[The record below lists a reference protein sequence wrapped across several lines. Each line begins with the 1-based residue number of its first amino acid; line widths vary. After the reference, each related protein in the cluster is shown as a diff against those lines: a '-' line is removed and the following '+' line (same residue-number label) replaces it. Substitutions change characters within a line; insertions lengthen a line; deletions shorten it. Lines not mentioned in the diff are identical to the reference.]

1 MVVTNLFI
9 YFVMVGYNNYQLA
22 SEIKGM
28 LDNINTQEWL
38 YETVD
43 TSDDSASVKTS
54 SDETSDDDTPNN
66 DTSDDDASK
75 SGESNKP
82 ASEDTDSTTETSTT
96 TNNEENDSEISL
108 PLTKDLIIPKSLS
121 TFSFYAIFSAQ
132 DEMVKSKMEEAII
145 GDELMTHAKQIS
157 LTENPKLVTVG
168 PKSQTYYLLTK
179 RPITIGGV
187 NLGYFEVGKDVT
199 VAYETLNNLVK
210 ILLYSMIG
218 GIVVSALLGYLI
230 AGRTIKPIRQAYDS
244 KQRFLESVSHELRTP
259 LSVILLSANTLEDE
273 IPDSE
278 DFQKEIVSDIK
289 DETKKMGGLIEK
301 LLLLAR
307 SDSHKM
313 IKSTERFN
321 LSELVLREA
330 KSFQSLANKKNI
342 TQHMEVEPNLMYEGD
357 KKLLTSV
364 ISILTDN
371 AIKYNKEGGTLTITL
386 TSELKAKGHTIQLR
400 VKDTGTGI
408 PENELEHIFERFYR
422 LEGSRSKKTGG
433 YGLGLSI
440 AREIVS
446 LHNGTLQVKSE
457 VGVGSEFMLNL

>member
-43 TSDDSASVKTS
+43 TSDDTS
-54 SDETSDDDTPNN
+54 SEETSDDDTPNN

-75 SGESNKP
+75 SGVSNNP

-321 LSELVLREA
+321 MSELVLREA
-330 KSFQSLANKKNI
+330 KSFQSLANKKSI
-342 TQHMEVEPNLMYEGD
+342 TQHMEVEPNVMYEGD

-457 VGVGSEFMLNL
+457 VGVGSEFMVNL